1 MRPLLYYRCSIIASK
16 PFHRF
21 FAYDERMSKRV
32 IAILA
37 IVVVIISIIAFTGLL
52 SMTLKVGFAAGDL
65 VEPDAVTITRSSGSA
80 PSPSTNQPQM
90 ARWGVTWEIPQ
101 DGVYSEFGGILW
113 LTLNNFD
120 PKDIWVYGM
129 SLSWVGVDGAT
140 YSKDTGVLAEASEN
154 TLVGILPFGAPLEPG
169 IHQYQIS
176 VRVAVQSATGYW
188 YDWGSVL
195 AADNYY
201 NEVQPTPPSTGWNTD
216 SNPINYYDKVNS
228 RVDEVAVGSVITQI
242 HQAYPGVYSVLQICE
257 GYEWVRS
264 HVAYASEEGDYWQ
277 SARETMT
284 LMTGDCEDHA
294 ILMASIVKGLGGN
307 ARVNII
313 NGHAFPTVFVAE
325 NESGLAMVEESV
337 NSYYWTEN
345 GSLRVNYLVDDFGY
359 YMVIDTTGEPYVG
372 GLPALCRYASPG
384 SWPGTWTFSDSDFL
398 ITLDATGRT
407 STELDLF

>member
-1 MRPLLYYRCSIIASK
+1 
-16 PFHRF
+16 
-21 FAYDERMSKRV
+21 MSKRV

-37 IVVVIISIIAFTGLL
+37 IIVVIISIIAFTGLL
-52 SMTLKVGFAAGDL
+52 SMTLQVGFAAGDL
-65 VEPDAVTITRSSGSA
+65 VEPDPTTITRSSGSA

-90 ARWGVTWEIPQ
+90 AHWGVTWEIPQ

-120 PKDIWVYGM
+120 PKDIWVYGI
-129 SLSWVGVDGAT
+129 SLSWVGVDNAT
-140 YSKDTGVLAEASEN
+140 YSKDTGVLAGASEN

-169 IHQYQIS
+169 IHQYRIS
-176 VRVAVQSATGYW
+176 ARIAVQSATGYW

-195 AADNYY
+195 AADNNYY
-201 NEVQPTPPSTGWNTD
+201 DVQPTPPSTGWNTD
-216 SNPINYYDKVNS
+216 TNPINYYDKVNAQ
-228 RVDEVAVGSVITQI
+228 VDEGAVGSVITQI
-242 HQAYPGVYSVLQICE
+242 HQAYPGAYSVLQICE

-264 HVAYASEEGDYWQ
+264 HVAYASDEGDYWQ

-294 ILMASIVKGLGGN
+294 ILMASIIKGLGGN
-307 ARVNII
+307 ARVNVIS
-313 NGHAFPTVFVAE
+313 GHAFPTVFVAE
-325 NESGLAMVEESV
+325 NESGLAKVEESV
-337 NSYYWTEN
+337 SSYYWTEN
-345 GSLRVNYLVDDFGY
+345 GSLRINYLVDDFGY
-359 YMVIDTTGEPYVG
+359 WMVIDTTGEPYVG

-407 STELDLF
+407 STEFNLF